1 MNTFHHHRIHCP
13 SNKMF
18 FEKGK
23 QTNIKKKTASLIPY
37 ISPSFKNKFDIDNC
51 SKISN
56 IVLHNLSFT
65 RIFHENDNASTC
77 ITKAVYINVCENQ
90 SD

>member
-1 MNTFHHHRIHCP
+1 
-13 SNKMF
+13 MF

-37 ISPSFKNKFDIDNC
+37 ISPSFKNKFDIDDC

-65 RIFHENDNASTC
+65 RIFHENDNAS
-77 ITKAVYINVCENQ
+77 ITKAVYIKVCVNQ